1 MTGLVFDILR
11 DRVLSRHLLSFLQ
24 CLVLFFNLGVLHF
37 VKVYLVFLRRDLA
50 FVVTNLHVFVEPVA
64 LTVGFL
70 LNGGKLGCFFLLFD
84 ALGICQSLLDALGLG
99 HGFLLAIVS
108 QGLLLLKPV
117 AFLLDLSLPVREIK
131 VSIDA
136 LLHNY
141 WGLRQLSLN
150 LDLDGGETYLLSE
163 NLILDL
169 VTHSFSFVLFGA
181 SLGQFKFLLG
191 FDLSFASY
199 LSYSVGLGGK
209 FLIDRCLPL
218 KQFFLF
224 GLLHLQHFGN
234 SVYLVGHGHLTEPWL
249 RDRRQLG
256 GHVYHIG
263 AHIAGCSPRIL
274 LDQISCGLDIV

>member
-117 AFLLDLSLPVREIK
+117 AFLLDLSL
-131 VSIDA
+131 
-136 LLHNY
+136 
-141 WGLRQLSLN
+141 
-150 LDLDGGETYLLSE
+150 LSE

-169 VTHSFSFVLFGA
+169 VTHSFSFILFGA

-263 AHIAGCSPRIL
+263 AHIAGCSPCIL